1 MPNILTQIRD
11 IFKNLSTS
19 QKIFFVS
26 VILIVFAGLV
36 GLVMWANTPQYAVLF
51 SNLND
56 EDASL
61 IMQKLKDMKVK
72 YRLSGNVIK
81 VPEDKVNELRINLAA
96 MGLPKGGGVGF
107 EVFDKSKLG
116 MTEFMEKINYLRALE
131 GELSRTISSIRE
143 VKSAKVHL
151 VLPKKSVFLE
161 EREPA
166 KASIILNVY
175 PGTVLSKSVIGAIVH
190 LVSSAVEGLTPE
202 NVTIVD
208 VYGRLLASSDSSNP
222 DVKLN
227 SRQIEIKEKV
237 SREME
242 KKIVALLEPIV
253 GIGKVR
259 ASVVADLDFTKKEK
273 VDEIYDPNGQVER
286 SEKTE
291 TQKSTEGVQGGTPGV
306 GSNVAGNT
314 TQTNSGIVKTKEI
327 KKDVKNYEINK
338 TVLKTVFPSG
348 EIKKLSVSVIVDD
361 AVKLEK
367 KGKEVVEKKVPR
379 TPQELDKIK
388 KLVAAAV
395 GINKNRGD
403 TLEVANLS
411 FDETYKIESEKYMK
425 TQEKKKLITTA
436 MKYGIILLLALLL
449 IFLVLKPMVKKV
461 TAEVEKQ
468 KSSLPAGGIA
478 VGEIEEEAPPKLDA
492 AEERKQLEKEIESQY
507 KPPKEAKKIEI
518 IREKLQS
525 FATENTDD
533 LVAIIRSMLLEE

>member
-1 MPNILTQIRD
+1 MPNILTQMRD

-19 QKIFFVS
+19 QRIFFVS
-26 VILIVFAGLV
+26 VILIVFAGLI
-36 GLVMWANTPQYAVLF
+36 GLIMWANTPQYAVLF
-51 SNLND
+51 SNLSD

-61 IMQKLKDMKVK
+61 IIQKLKDMKVK

-81 VPEDKVNELRINLAA
+81 VPENKVNELRINLAA

-166 KASIILNVY
+166 KASIVLNVY
-175 PGTVLSKSVIGAIVH
+175 PGVVLSSSTIGAIVH

-208 VYGRLLASSDSSNP
+208 VYGRLLASPEFSGK
-222 DVKLN
+222 DVKL
-227 SRQIEIKEKV
+227 SSKQLEIKEKV
-237 SREME
+237 SREMA
-242 KKIVALLEPIV
+242 KKIVTLLEPIV

-286 SEKTE
+286 SEKSE
-291 TQKSTEGVQGGTPGV
+291 TQKITEGTQGGTPGV

-314 TQTNSGIVKTKEI
+314 TQTSGGTTKKSEI
-327 KKDVKNYEINK
+327 KKDLINYEINK

-367 KGKEVVEKKVPR
+367 KGKEIVEKKVPR
-379 TPQELDKIK
+379 TPEELDKIR

-395 GINKNRGD
+395 GINKDRGD

-425 TQEKKKLITTA
+425 SQEKRKFLAIG
-436 MKYGIILLLALLL
+436 MKYGIILLLALIL
-449 IFLVLKPMVKKV
+449 IFFVLKPMVKKV
-461 TAEVEKQ
+461 TAEIGKQ
-468 KSSLPAGGIA
+468 KSHLPPGGIS
-478 VGEIEEEAPPKLDA
+478 VGEIEEKAPPQLDA
-492 AEERKQLEKEIESQY
+492 VEERKQLEKEIESQY
-507 KPPKEAKKIEI
+507 RPPKEAKKIEI
-518 IREKLQS
+518 IREKLQK

>member
-1 MPNILTQIRD
+1 MPNFLNQIREL
-11 IFKNLSTS
+11 FKNLSTS
-19 QKIFFVS
+19 QKIFFVA
-26 VILIVFAGLV
+26 VILIVFGGLV
-36 GLVMWANTPQYAVLF
+36 GLIMWANTPEYAVLY
-51 SNLND
+51 SNVSD

-61 IMQKLKDMKVK
+61 IIQKLKDMKVK
-72 YRLSGNVIK
+72 YKLSGNVIK
-81 VPEDKVNELRINLAA
+81 VPQNKVNELRINLAA

-116 MTEFMEKINYLRALE
+116 MTEFMEKVNYLRALE

-151 VLPKKSVFLE
+151 VLPKRSVFLE

-175 PGTVLSKSVIGAIVH
+175 PGAALSKSTIGAIVH
-190 LVSSAVEGLTPE
+190 LVSSAVEGLSPE

-208 VYGRLLASSDSSNP
+208 VYGRLLASSESENE

-227 SRQIEIKEKV
+227 SKQLEIKEKV
-237 SREME
+237 GREMA

-273 VDEIYDPNGQVER
+273 VDEIYDPNVQIER
-286 SEKTE
+286 SEKSE
-291 TQKSTEGVQGGTPGV
+291 IQKTTEGTQGGTPGV

-314 TQTNSGIVKTKEI
+314 TQTAGGTTKTSEI
-327 KKDVKNYEINK
+327 KKEVKNYEINK
-338 TVLKTVFPSG
+338 TVLKTIFPSG
-348 EIKKLSVSVIVDD
+348 EIKRLSVSVIVDD

-367 KGKEVVEKKVPR
+367 KGKELVEKKVPR
-379 TPQELDKIK
+379 TPQELEKIR

-395 GINKNRGD
+395 GIDEKRGD
-403 TLEVANLS
+403 MLEVANLS
-411 FDETYKIESEKYMK
+411 FDETYKVESERYMK
-425 TQEKKKLITTA
+425 AQESKKFIATA
-436 MKYGIILLLALLL
+436 IKYGVILILALAL
-449 IFLVLKPMVKKV
+449 IFIVLRPMAKKV
-461 TAEVEKQ
+461 TIAIEESKA
-468 KSSLPAGGIA
+468 LPEGGIT
-478 VGEIEEEAPPKLDA
+478 VGEIEGKEMPPQLGE
-492 AEERKQLEKEIESQY
+492 AEEREQLEKEIESQY

-518 IREKLQS
+518 IREKLQQ
-525 FATENTDD
+525 FASENTDD